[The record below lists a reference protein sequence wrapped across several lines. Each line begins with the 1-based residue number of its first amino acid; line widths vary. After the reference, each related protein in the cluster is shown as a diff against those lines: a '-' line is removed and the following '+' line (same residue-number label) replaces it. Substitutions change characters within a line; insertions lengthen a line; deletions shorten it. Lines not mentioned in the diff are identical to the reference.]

1 MKNIFIIILLSLFLT
16 GICASTSIAGW
27 LIFSKPEFKG
37 RILDAETKEPIEG
50 AVVVAVYHK
59 HEYAIPHGNT
69 VVINTREALT
79 DKNGEFS
86 IPSYYT
92 IISLFSV
99 DDTTSFIIYKP
110 GYMSYPD
117 LVNHPNHFGNYLEDF
132 FAREIGER
140 AEAITFSENLEKM
153 EKIIITYGIVE
164 LPRLRTKEERL
175 RATPSTPTD
184 MRADDLPLLF
194 KSINEERKNFGLD
207 EVG

>member
-1 MKNIFIIILLSLFLT
+1 MKKISIIMLLSFFLT
-16 GICASTSIAGW
+16 GIFTSTCIADW
-27 LIFSKPEFKG
+27 LLFSKPEFKG
-37 RILDAETKEPIEG
+37 RILDAETKKPIEG

-59 HEYAIPHGNT
+59 HQYAIPHGNT
-69 VVINTREALT
+69 IVINTREALT
-79 DKNGEFS
+79 DEKGEFH

-92 IISLFSV
+92 IISPFSV

-117 LVNHPNHFGNYLEDF
+117 LYQHPNYYGNYLEDF

-140 AEAITFSENLEKM
+140 AEAVKLSVNLEKM

-164 LPRLRTKEERL
+164 LPSLKTKKERLRTV
-175 RATPSTPTD
+175 PSRPVG